1 MREKLFYFLFFTE
14 RETNGIEMKSLG
26 TKVIG
31 LGEGMEK
38 NRGKNG
44 TKNTSEKMWE
54 NFDVCVPYFP
64 VWLVG
69 KF

>member
-26 TKVIG
+26 TKVMG

-44 TKNTSEKMWE
+44 TKNTSEKM
-54 NFDVCVPYFP
+54 
-64 VWLVG
+64 
-69 KF
+69 